1 MELRIPCGPKL
12 SAKEHVDRERE
23 LAQVQWAPIV
33 TASVAGFKIPP
44 GLENGHTRS
53 AATNIE
59 VLSWLQK
66 RKDTL
71 ELRTAKSLT
80 TNKEPKN
87 SGFIPGG
94 AQGDEKFHA
103 RVGHRDE
110 GCITS
115 YPTPE

>member
-1 MELRIPCGPKL
+1 VELRIPCGPKL

-23 LAQVQWAPIV
+23 LAQVRCDPIV
-33 TASVAGFKIPP
+33 NVSVAGFKTPP
-44 GLENGHTRS
+44 GLENGRS
-53 AATNIE
+53 AATNIG

-71 ELRTAKSLT
+71 ELRTLA
-80 TNKEPKN
+80 TNKEPKK
-87 SGFIPGG
+87 SGCIPGG